1 MGVKR
6 EFLNRAEL
14 LGCFAVRGPPDKRP
28 ALTALKH
35 CS

>member
-14 LGCFAVRGPPDKRP
+14 LGCFAVRGPPDGTRERP
-28 ALTALKH
+28 SRL
-35 CS
+35 